1 MTALRANFL
10 IASEDPVAS
19 DALGSIFFE
28 AGFSGRRV
36 ESAAD
41 ALAAIEQGSYD
52 VLIADQSL
60 RDLPGGALPKL
71 LTERGVDLPVVV
83 LVAGGAVADGVAAVR
98 AGATDFLRKP
108 IERDEVLYVLKK
120 ALRSLELEADA
131 PPRSVALLP
140 KTETE
145 LIGTSPAMQELGRT
159 LRRVANGVATVL
171 VRGESGTGKELV
183 ARLVHELSP
192 RRTGPFLKVHCAAL
206 PDQLLESELF
216 GYERGAFTGA
226 TARKP
231 GRVEL
236 AQGGT
241 LFLDEIGDIT
251 PATQVK
257 LLRVLQD
264 RKFERLGGTE
274 TLDADVRFV
283 TATHRDLETMVRER
297 KFREDLFYRLN
308 VVTLSVPPLRARRD
322 DIEALALHFC
332 ESVAVTNARPRT
344 LLDADALALLRE
356 QTWPGN
362 VRQLQNFVERLVV
375 MANAPRIS
383 ADDVRRELGRSAGA
397 LGFAE
402 ATGLAPKLD
411 LDQSAL
417 ELEVALKKAERRAL
431 ERALRSA
438 AGNKNV
444 AARLLGISRRSLYYK
459 LEEHGLGA
467 DTED

>member
-1 MTALRANFL
+1 MRANFL
-10 IASEDPVAS
+10 IASADDAAS
-19 DALGSIFFE
+19 EALGAVLFA
-28 AGFSGRRV
+28 AGFGGRRV
-36 ESAAD
+36 ATGKD
-41 ALAAIEQGSYD
+41 ALLELERGSYD
-52 VLIADQSL
+52 VVIADQGL
-60 RDLPGGALPKL
+60 RDVPGGALPKAL
-71 LTERGVDLPVVV
+71 AERGVELTVVV
-83 LVAGGAVADGVAAVR
+83 LVEAVADGVAVVR
-98 AGATDFLRKP
+98 AGAADFLRKP
-108 IERDEVLYVLKK
+108 VDREEVLYVLRK
-120 ALRSLELEADA
+120 ALRSVEIEADE
-131 PPRSVALLP
+131 PPRSIAFVP
-140 KTETE
+140 TTE
-145 LIGTSPAMQELGRT
+145 LIGNSEPMQELGRT
-159 LRRVANGVATVL
+159 LRRAANGVATVL

-183 ARLVHELSP
+183 ARLVHDLSP
-192 RRTGPFLKVHCAAL
+192 RRAGPFLKVHCAAL

-264 RKFERLGGTE
+264 RQFERLGGTE
-274 TLDADVRFV
+274 TIDADVRFV
-283 TATHRDLETMVRER
+283 TATHRDLEGLVKAG

-308 VVTLSVPPLRARRD
+308 VVTLAVPPLRSRRG

-332 ESVAVTNARPRT
+332 DTVAAANGRSRT
-344 LLDADALALLRE
+344 MLDAEALALLE
-356 QTWPGN
+356 QQDFPGN

-375 MANAPRIS
+375 MGTGPRVS
-383 ADDVRRELGRSAGA
+383 AADVARELGRAAGA

-402 ATGLAPKLD
+402 ATGLTPKLD

-417 ELEVALKKAERRAL
+417 ELEVTLKKAERRAL
-431 ERALRSA
+431 ERALKSA

-459 LEEHGLGA
+459 LEEHGLGGA
-467 DTED
+467 EA

>member
-1 MTALRANFL
+1 L
-10 IASEDPVAS
+10 IASADSATA
-19 DALGSIFFE
+19 DALGAMLFD

-36 ESAAD
+36 ATGEAA
-41 ALAAIEQGSYD
+41 LLEVERGSYD
-52 VLIADQSL
+52 VLIADQALSDVPAASL
-60 RDLPGGALPKL
+60 PRALSD
-71 LTERGVDLPVVV
+71 RGSDLPVVV
-83 LVAGGAVADGVAAVR
+83 LVKADGAADGVAAVR
-98 AGATDFLRKP
+98 AGAADFLRKP
-108 IERDEVLYVLKK
+108 VERDEVLYVLRKS
-120 ALRSLELEADA
+120 LRSIEIEADE
-131 PPRSVALLP
+131 PPRSIAFVP
-140 KTETE
+140 TTR
-145 LIGTSPAMQELGRT
+145 LIGDSAPMRELERT
-159 LRRVANGVATVL
+159 LRRAANGIATVL

-192 RRTGPFLKVHCAAL
+192 RRAGPFLKVHCAAL

-264 RKFERLGGTE
+264 RQFERLGGTE
-274 TLDADVRFV
+274 TLNADVRFV
-283 TATHRDLETMVRER
+283 TATHRDLEGMVREG

-308 VVTLSVPPLRARRD
+308 VVSLLVPPLRARPD
-322 DIEALALHFC
+322 DIEPLALHFC
-332 ESVAVTNARPRT
+332 ESVASANGRNKTA
-344 LLDADALALLRE
+344 LDADVLALLR
-356 QTWPGN
+356 QQSWPGN

-375 MANAPRIS
+375 LASGPRVGVEE
-383 ADDVRRELGRSAGA
+383 ARRELGRSGGA
-397 LGFAE
+397 LAFAE
-402 ATGLAPKLD
+402 ASGFAPKLD

-431 ERALRSA
+431 ERALKSS

-459 LEEHGLGA
+459 LEEHGLLKPG
-467 DTED
+467 D

>member
-1 MTALRANFL
+1 VTLRASFL
-10 IASEDPVAS
+10 IASEDLDAA
-19 DALGSIFFE
+19 DALGSVLFE

-36 ESAAD
+36 ATAAE
-41 ALAAIEQGSYD
+41 ALALVERGSFD
-52 VLIADQSL
+52 VLIADQGL
-60 RDLPGGALPKL
+60 ADLPGGAFSKT
-71 LTERGVDLPVVV
+71 LTERGIELPVVV
-83 LVAGGAVADGVAAVR
+83 LVRGDAVADGVAAVR
-98 AGATDFLRKP
+98 AGAADFLRKP
-108 IERDEVLYVLKK
+108 IEREEVLYVLRK
-120 ALRSLELEADA
+120 ALRSVELDADE
-131 PPRSVALLP
+131 PPRSVVFVP

-145 LIGTSPAMQELGRT
+145 LIGTSAPMQELGRT
-159 LRRVANGVATVL
+159 LRRAANGVATVL

-192 RRTGPFLKVHCAAL
+192 RSAGPFLKVHCAAL

-274 TLDADVRFV
+274 TLSADVRFV
-283 TATHRDLETMVRER
+283 TATHRDLEAMVRAG

-308 VVTLSVPPLRARRD
+308 VVALTVPPLRARKD
-322 DIEALALHFC
+322 DIEMLALHFC
-332 ESVAVTNARPRT
+332 ASVAAANARSHT

-356 QTWPGN
+356 QAWPGN

-375 MANAPRIS
+375 MAQAPRIS

-397 LGFAE
+397 LAFAE
-402 ATGLAPKLD
+402 ATGLAPKID

-431 ERALRSA
+431 ERALKSA

-459 LEEHGLGA
+459 LEEHGLETKG
-467 DTED
+467 